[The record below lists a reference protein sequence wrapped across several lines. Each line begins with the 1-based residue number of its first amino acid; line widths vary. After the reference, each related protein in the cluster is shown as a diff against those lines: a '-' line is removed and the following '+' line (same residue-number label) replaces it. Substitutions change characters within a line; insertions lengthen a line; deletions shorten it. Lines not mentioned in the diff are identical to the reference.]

1 MKLYSHYQSSS
12 AWRVRVALHYKQ
24 IPFEYAAVN
33 LAKGEQH
40 SDAHRAR
47 SPMSKVPVLE
57 LDDGRLLTESLAI
70 LEYLEETHPSPPILP
85 RDPYLRARTR
95 MLAQMI
101 NSGIQPF
108 QNLETRNRVK
118 ELGGDPK
125 AWSASWIQAG
135 LAAVEQVIGAT
146 AGAFSVGESPTM
158 ADACLVPQLA
168 TARRFKVDL
177 EPMPTLRRIDAA
189 CAALPAF
196 AAAHADK
203 QPDAPVVG

>member
-1 MKLYSHYQSSS
+1 MRLYSYYQSSS
-12 AWRVRVALHYKQ
+12 AWRVRIALHYKQ

-33 LAKGEQH
+33 LAKGDQY

-57 LDDGRLLTESLAI
+57 LDDGRFLTESLAI
-70 LEYLEETHPSPPILP
+70 LEYLEEIHPIPPLLP
-85 RDPYLRARTR
+85 RDSYLRARAR
-95 MLAQMI
+95 MVAQMI
-101 NSGIQPF
+101 ISGIQPF
-108 QNLETRNRVK
+108 QNLETRNRVT

-125 AWSASWIQAG
+125 TWTARWLQAG
-135 LAAVEQVIGAT
+135 LVAVERAVVAT

-158 ADACLVPQLA
+158 ADICLVPQLA
-168 TARRFKVDL
+168 SARRFRVDL
-177 EPMPTLRRIDAA
+177 EPMPTLRRIDAT

-196 AAAHADK
+196 IAAHADQ